1 MAARQ
6 HYGEKMNYLERTLM
20 KMGTLVVQELEK
32 SIEALKNQDVDLS
45 QKIIDSDINVNEI
58 ETDINEQCLTLIAEE
73 QPVAR
78 DLRVILNAL
87 KVSHGL
93 ERIGDNAVHIAKS
106 TIKLSQEKYI
116 KPLIDIP
123 RMAEIAIGMLNDSLD
138 ALVNLDAEKAVEI
151 SKRDQLVD
159 EIYSQVFRELITY
172 MHEDPSKISQSM
184 TFLFICR
191 RLERVADQSTHICEG
206 VVFVAKGESSELNP

>member
-6 HYGEKMNYLERTLM
+6 HYGEKMNYLERSLM
-20 KMGTLVVQELEK
+20 KMGTLVVQELQK
-32 SIEALKNQDVDLS
+32 SIEALKNQDVELA
-45 QKIIDSDINVNEI
+45 QKIINSDREINEL

-73 QPVAR
+73 QPVAK
-78 DLRVILNAL
+78 DLRIIFSSL

-93 ERIGDNAVHIAKS
+93 ERIGDNAVHIAKC
-106 TIKLSQEKYI
+106 TIKLSKEKYI

-123 RMAEIAIGMLNDSLD
+123 RMAEIAIGMLSNSLD
-138 ALVNLDAEKAVEI
+138 ALVNLDVEKAIEI

-206 VVFVAKGESSELNP
+206 VVFVVKDESSELNP

>member
-6 HYGEKMNYLERTLM
+6 HYGEKMNYLERTLI
-20 KMGTLVVQELEK
+20 KMGTLVVQELQK
-32 SIEALKNQDVDLS
+32 SIEALKAQDAELA
-45 QKIIDSDINVNEI
+45 QRIIDSDININEL
-58 ETDINEQCLTLIAEE
+58 ETEINEQCLTLIAEE

-78 DLRVILNAL
+78 DLRIILNAL

-93 ERIGDNAVHIAKS
+93 ERIGDNAVHIAKC
-106 TIKLSQEKYI
+106 TIKLSKETYI

-123 RMAEIAIGMLNDSLD
+123 RMAEIAIGMLNDSID
-138 ALVNLDAEKAVEI
+138 ALVKLDPDKAVEI
-151 SKRDQLVD
+151 SKRDQYVD